1 MVSSGSENDHYDD
14 DFDANN
20 PFGDDEIES
29 FHNSRDKVLSINF
42 IFDLK
47 LN

>member
-1 MVSSGSENDHYDD
+1 MVSSGSENDHYDN

-20 PFGDDEIES
+20 PFGDDEIEN
-29 FHNSRDKVLSINF
+29 FHNSRDKVLSIDF
-42 IFDLK
+42 IRDLK